1 MEIYLII
8 LMVLMILGSIYT
20 LHAKDLMSA
29 IISLGIV
36 GFGVVISFLL
46 LSAPDLAIVQVVVEI
61 ITLTTTIAVITTVTY
76 ELEKKKIGYSS
87 IFYAATIILFTAV
100 FYVVFSRISNSVTAF
115 GDHFFRMTD
124 AYITAANESGSA
136 NLVTGIILHFRAY
149 DTLGEATVLV
159 TAVIG
164 VVTILRLHGKKKETE
179 KE

>member
-1 MEIYLII
+1 MMEIYLIVM
-8 LMVLMILGSIYT
+8 LVLMIVGSIYT
-20 LHAKDLMSA
+20 LHSKDLMSA

-36 GFGVVISFLL
+36 GFAVVISFLL

-76 ELEKKKIGYSS
+76 EIEKKKIGWTTA
-87 IFYAATIILFTAV
+87 FYAATIVLFTAV
-100 FYVVFSRISNSVTAF
+100 FFVVFSRLSNTLTSF
-115 GDHFFRMTD
+115 GQHTTRMTNTYINS
-124 AYITAANESGSA
+124 AYQSSGSA

-164 VVTILRLHGKKKETE
+164 VVTILRLYGKKKEN
-179 KE
+179 

>member
-8 LMVLMILGSIYT
+8 MLILMIIGSIYT
-20 LHAKDLMSA
+20 LNAKDLMSA

-76 ELEKKKIGYSS
+76 ELEKKKIGLSY
-87 IFYAATIILFTAV
+87 IYYAATVLLFTTV
-100 FYVVFSRISNSVTAF
+100 FYIVFSRLSNTLTPF
-115 GDHFFRMTD
+115 GHHFTRMADT
-124 AYITAANESGSA
+124 YMNAAHESGSA

-164 VVTILRLHGKKKETE
+164 VVTILRLYGKKREN
-179 KE
+179 